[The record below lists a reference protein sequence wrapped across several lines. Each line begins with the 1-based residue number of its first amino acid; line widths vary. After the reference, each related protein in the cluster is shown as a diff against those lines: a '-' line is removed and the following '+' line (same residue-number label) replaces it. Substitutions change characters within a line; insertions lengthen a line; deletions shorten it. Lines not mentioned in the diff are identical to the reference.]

1 MAEESTPLPDT
12 GAEDTSAVLEN
23 ADTSQSEPAK
33 TAEPEAQNGEAET
46 EASGGTSAAD
56 GQETGANG
64 EDTAEKLIFGKYKSL
79 EDAEKGYKEAEKAIT
94 RSAELEKRLKAY
106 QEREEQESRARQD
119 AARKL
124 GFNDAEEQRL
134 DWEVKNFEFA
144 RCVEALG
151 ATLEGEKYTEAYN
164 ALARYRATLNPR
176 ELAAAKACCTGNDC
190 RNCGAGCLVPQSGG
204 RRVPKPRTD
213 AASGGGQD
221 ESGGFCQ
228 GNRRLA

>member
-176 ELAAAKACCTGNDC
+176 
-190 RNCGAGCLVPQSGG
+190 
-204 RRVPKPRTD
+204 
-213 AASGGGQD
+213 
-221 ESGGFCQ
+221 
-228 GNRRLA
+228 